1 LIDNVTQRVRS
12 YQKVNYK
19 NNQSKA
25 LAGFQCQSLP
35 QTASELQGFL
45 QRLSMQAGKK
55 NEFLIR
61 KYYSFQIKF

>member
-1 LIDNVTQRVRS
+1 LTTLHNALGPI
-12 YQKVNYK
+12 K
-19 NNQSKA
+19 NKSRNNKSKA

-55 NEFLIR
+55 NEF
-61 KYYSFQIKF
+61 